1 MIHPDADLAEYIAA
15 QFKRD
20 AAQHPRVEIRADFN
34 RRAFYLQA
42 PSGEPIGKLYHQYK
56 HAVLARNWLATEVRS

>member
-1 MIHPDADLAEYIAA
+1 MTHPDADLAEYMAA

-20 AAQHPRVEIRADFN
+20 AAQHPLPAIRADFN
-34 RRAFYLQA
+34 RNGFYLEA
-42 PSGEPIGKLYHQYK
+42 PTGEPIGKLYHSYK